1 MLPAGC
7 PQGAYG
13 NKIVRSGV
21 ARLLL
26 PAAGSDGIVAHLRET
41 GSTLIGGE
49 RAMTGIVEQGC
60 DLDPRTR

>member
-1 MLPAGC
+1 MCLR
-7 PQGAYG
+7 GARG

-21 ARLLL
+21 APLLL
-26 PAAGSDGIVAHLRET
+26 PAARSDAIVAHLRET

-60 DLDPRTR
+60 DLDSRTQ